1 MGVTTSEEVSAPALP
16 KPDALKSP
24 PILVEKTQRL
34 IKELEGELGE
44 PLITYWNSTNGS
56 ICSNDVLA
64 LYGVLKNIGKIERL
78 SLFIKSGGGDGESA
92 LRMVNLLRQF
102 TRHLTVLAPLE
113 CASAA
118 TMLTLGAEQVLMGPL
133 AYLSAVDTSLRHD
146 LSPIDPNN
154 HRVSVSQD
162 ELARVIRLWQ
172 SQAGAESS
180 NPYGSLFNFVHPLV
194 VGAVDRASALST
206 RLCAEILSYHMAD
219 PEKSAQISE
228 RLNSAYPSHSYP
240 ITLREA
246 QKIGLNASALPEN
259 LNQILLDLNE
269 TYSEMGQRVS
279 VDFDAQNSH
288 DNSILNIIESAG
300 LQVFFQNDKSWYY
313 RNEERRWITLN
324 DKSGWR
330 KAEIAEGEVKVSTF
344 HVR

>member
-1 MGVTTSEEVSAPALP
+1 LNEPAKD
-16 KPDALKSP
+16 KPVAVASP
-24 PILVEKTQRL
+24 PLLVEKTQRL
-34 IKELEGELGE
+34 IKELEKELNE
-44 PLITYWNSTNGS
+44 PLITYWNSYNGS

-64 LYGVLKNIGKIERL
+64 LYGVLKNLGSVDRL

-92 LRMVNLLRQF
+92 LRMVNMLRQF
-102 TRHLTVLAPLE
+102 TKHLTVLAPLE

-118 TMLTLGAEQVLMGPL
+118 TMLALGAEQVLMGPL

-146 LSPIDPNN
+146 LSPVDRNN
-154 HRVSVSQD
+154 QRVSVSQD
-162 ELARVIRLWQ
+162 ELQRVIRLWQ
-172 SQAGAESS
+172 SQAGPEST

-206 RLCAEILSYHMAD
+206 RLCAEILSYHMDDA
-219 PEKSAQISE
+219 ETSAKISE
-228 RLNSAYPSHSYP
+228 RLNSDYPSHSYP

-246 QKIGLNASALPEN
+246 QKIGLNARLLPES
-259 LNQILLDLNE
+259 LNQILLELNE
-269 TYSEMGQRVS
+269 TYSEMGQKVS

-288 DNSILNIIESAG
+288 DNSILNIIESSG
-300 LQVFFQNDKSWYY
+300 LQVFFQNDKDWFY
-313 RNEERRWITLN
+313 RNEERRWVTLN

-330 KAEIAEGEVKVSTF
+330 KAEYSDGEVKVSTF

>member
-1 MGVTTSEEVSAPALP
+1 MSESTESEAPQKPVTPQ
-16 KPDALKSP
+16 SP

-34 IKELEGELGE
+34 ITALKSALGE
-44 PLITYWNSTNGS
+44 PLIAYWNSFNGS
-56 ICSNDVLA
+56 ICGNDVVA
-64 LYGVLKNIGKIERL
+64 LYGVLKDMGPVERL

-102 TRHLTVLAPLE
+102 TQHLTVLVPLD

-118 TMLTLGAEQVLMGPL
+118 TMLALGAERVLMGPM

-146 LSPIDPNN
+146 LSPVDKNN
-154 HRVSVSQD
+154 ERVSVSQD
-162 ELARVIRLWQ
+162 ELQRVIRLWQ
-172 SQAGAESS
+172 SQAGAEAT
-180 NPYGSLFNFVHPLV
+180 NPYASLFSYVHPLV

-206 RLCAEILSYHMAD
+206 RLCADILSYHMKDAD
-219 PEKSAQISE
+219 KSSQISE

-246 QKIGLNASALPEN
+246 RKLGLNAGELPEN
-259 LNQILLDLNE
+259 INQMLLELNE

-279 VDFDAQNSH
+279 VYFDAQNSH
-288 DNSILNIIESAG
+288 DNSILNIIESSG
-300 LQVFFQNDKSWYY
+300 LQVFFQNDKDWFY

-330 KAEIAEGEVKVSTF
+330 KSEFLDGEVRVSTF